1 MAAVAVAVRNKRKQ
15 VQKEWEL
22 QQAREDAISRAGSD
36 PGSEPNPWVDPRLN
50 KLRQISINKV
60 NTTFRFTHT
69 KCYYSSN
76 SLFITFSSNFFD
88 VDSRW
93 LKKATVWKFHDFAIS
108 LILRE
113 INFGESR
120 SAKFAIFTFRHSEF

>member
-60 NTTFRFTHT
+60 NTYLQIHT
-69 KCYYSSN
+69 TYVFYTPRIAF
-76 SLFITFSSNFFD
+76 L
-88 VDSRW
+88 
-93 LKKATVWKFHDFAIS
+93 
-108 LILRE
+108 
-113 INFGESR
+113 
-120 SAKFAIFTFRHSEF
+120 